1 MSEIQKYDIIIVG
14 AGAAGLSLASSIA
27 QTEMLSHLQVLL
39 LDKSEKK
46 GNDRTWCFW
55 ESGDGDYDDI
65 LTRSWPS
72 VYFHSNSLSTKL
84 DIDPYVYKMLRSSD
98 FYNKTLSL
106 ITRSENVTLV
116 YDEVKSIDADTGKVD
131 CANGSYISDMVFSSK
146 LPIDID
152 YSKSLYT
159 DQHFGGWFVEF
170 QEDVFD
176 SDTATFM
183 DFRIDQNNEHRFCY
197 VLPLT
202 GRKALVEVAIF
213 SNDHQDQN
221 GYDQILA
228 DYISE
233 YISESDYSIKER
245 EYGVI
250 PMTNY
255 SFWDHNKGKL
265 YHIGTAGGA
274 VKPSSGYAFR
284 RILQHTDRIIEC
296 LVSKGSISK
305 SYDQF
310 RGRHLLYDSTM
321 LDVLEV
327 QNISGAKVFSDLF
340 KNAKPDLILKFL
352 DGDTTFIE
360 DIGIMKSVP
369 IWPFIKGMS
378 RVMLK

>member
-84 DIDPYVYKMLRSSD
+84 DIDP
-98 FYNKTLSL
+98 
-106 ITRSENVTLV
+106 
-116 YDEVKSIDADTGKVD
+116 
-131 CANGSYISDMVFSSK
+131 YISDMVFSSK